1 MSRLNVVVLGL
12 DDTNMELL
20 KRIPD
25 VDRYEFHPL
34 LSITDMQSQD
44 DIIRIDEI
52 LATAES
58 RIAAFDGDVHAIV
71 GFWDFPVSTIVPV
84 LCERFGLRGARLDAV
99 LRCEHK
105 YWSRLVQREVI
116 DEYPPFAVVDLDAP
130 RLAPEVGYPCWLKPV
145 KSFSSKLAFEVTDD
159 DQFAAAVEE
168 LRAGIGTVG
177 EPFEYLLEKVDL
189 PPEIAEVG
197 GQAALAERALSGDRA
212 AVEGY
217 VRDGEI
223 VVYGVLDSLVYP
235 GVASFLRH
243 QYPSQQPDWLC
254 ERLAEVSR
262 RVIAGVGLDNTTFSI
277 EYFCDPETGEVNLL
291 EINPRHSQAHAELFE
306 HVDGFPNHEYMVRV
320 ALGEQPTPKGEGEY
334 AISARWY
341 LRRFTDGVLLRGPAE
356 AEIAAVERDLD
367 GVRVYRKA
375 SDGERLSEGRHAD
388 SYSYE
393 LAEIIVGA
401 DDEKSLTDKYE
412 RCVDA
417 LRFEF
422 AEETEE
428 GGET

>member
-20 KRIPD
+20 KRVPD

-34 LSITDMQSQD
+34 MSITDMQSHED
-44 DIIRIDEI
+44 IRIAEI
-52 LATAES
+52 LETAES

-84 LCERFGLRGARLDAV
+84 LCERFGLRGASLDAV

-105 YWSRLVQREVI
+105 YWSRLVQRDVI
-116 DEYPPFAVVDLDAP
+116 DEYPPFAVVDLDEP
-130 RLAPEVGYPCWLKPV
+130 RLAAEVGYPCWLKPV

-159 DQFAAAVEE
+159 DGFTAAIEE

-177 EPFEYLLEKVDL
+177 EPFEYLLDQVDL

-254 ERLAEVSR
+254 ARLADVSR
-262 RVIAGVGLDNTTFSI
+262 RVIAGTGLDNTTFSI
-277 EYFCDPETGEVNLL
+277 EYFCDPETGEINLL

-320 ALGEQPTPKGEGEY
+320 ALGEEPSPKGDGEY

-341 LRRFTDGVLLRGPAE
+341 LRRFTDAVLLRGPAE
-356 AEIAAVERDLD
+356 DEIAAVERDLD

-375 SDGERLSEGRHAD
+375 PDGGRLSEGRYAD

-422 AEETEE
+422 AEEE

>member
-12 DDTNMELL
+12 DETNLDLL
-20 KRIPD
+20 KRVPD
-25 VDRYEFHPL
+25 AERYEFHAL
-34 LSITDMQSQD
+34 MSITDMQSQE
-44 DIIRIDEI
+44 DIPIAEI
-52 LATAES
+52 LETAES
-58 RIAAFDGDVHAIV
+58 RIAAFDGDVHAVV

-84 LCERFGLRGARLDAV
+84 LCERFGLRGASLDAV

-116 DEYPPFAVVDLDAP
+116 DEYPAFALVDLDEP
-130 RLAPEVGYPCWLKPV
+130 RLPAEVGYPCWLKPV

-159 DQFAAAVEE
+159 EEFATAVER
-168 LRAGIGTVG
+168 LREGISTVG

-189 PPEIAEVG
+189 PPEIAEAG
-197 GQAALAERALSGDRA
+197 GQAAVAERALSGNRA

-217 VRDGEI
+217 VMDGEV

-235 GVASFLRH
+235 DVASFLRH
-243 QYPSQQPDWLC
+243 QYPSQLPDRMR
-254 ERLAEVSR
+254 ERLADVSR

-277 EYFCDPETGEVNLL
+277 EYFCDPDTGEINLL

-306 HVDGFPNHEYMVRV
+306 HVDGFPNHRYMVNV
-320 ALGEQPTPKGEGEY
+320 ALGETPAPPGDGPY

-341 LRRFTDGVLLRGPAE
+341 LRRFTDGVLLRGPAQD
-356 AEIAAVERDLD
+356 EIAEVERDLD

-375 SDGERLSEGRHAD
+375 PDGVRLSEQRYAD

-393 LAEIIVGA
+393 LAEIVVGA
-401 DDEKSLTDKYE
+401 EDEKQLSEKYE
-412 RCVDA
+412 QCVAA

-422 AEETEE
+422 ADDGED

>member
-12 DDTNMELL
+12 DDNNMELL
-20 KRIPD
+20 KRVPE

-34 LSITDMQSQD
+34 LSITDMQSD
-44 DIIRIDEI
+44 GDIRVDRI
-52 LATAES
+52 LAAAES

-130 RLAPEVGYPCWLKPV
+130 RLADEVGYPCWLKPV
-145 KSFSSKLAFEVTDD
+145 KSFSSKLAFEVTDAD
-159 DQFAAAVEE
+159 EFAAAVDE

-177 EPFEYLLEKVDL
+177 EPFEYLLDQVDL

-217 VRDGEI
+217 VQDGEI

-254 ERLAEVSR
+254 ERLADVSR
-262 RVIAGVGLDNTTFSI
+262 RVIAGIGLDNTTFSI
-277 EYFCDPETGEVNLL
+277 EYFCDPHTGEVNLL

-320 ALGEQPTPKGEGEY
+320 ALGEKPTRQGDGEY

-341 LRRFTDGVLLRGPAE
+341 LRRFTDGVLSRGPDE
-356 AEIAAVERDLD
+356 EEIAAVERDLD

-375 SDGERLSEGRHAD
+375 RDGARLSEGRYAD

-393 LAEIIVGA
+393 LAQVIVGA
-401 DDEKSLTDKYE
+401 ADEKSLTDKYE

-422 AEETEE
+422 ADE

>member
-20 KRIPD
+20 KRVPD

-34 LSITDMQSQD
+34 LSITDMQSD
-44 DIIRIDEI
+44 GDIRVDEI
-52 LATAES
+52 LAAAES

-105 YWSRLVQREVI
+105 YWSRLVQRDVI
-116 DEYPPFAVVDLDAP
+116 DEYPPFAVVDLDEP
-130 RLAPEVGYPCWLKPV
+130 LLAAEVGYPCWLKPV

-159 DQFAAAVEE
+159 DGFAAAVKE
-168 LRAGIGTVG
+168 LRDGIGTVG
-177 EPFEYLLEKVDL
+177 EPFEYLLERVDL

-254 ERLAEVSR
+254 ERLADVSR

-277 EYFCDPETGEVNLL
+277 EYFCDPETGEINLL

-320 ALGEQPTPKGEGEY
+320 ALGEPPTPRGDGEY

-356 AEIAAVERDLD
+356 EEIAAVQRELD

-375 SDGERLSEGRHAD
+375 PDGRRLSEGRYAD

-401 DDEKSLTDKYE
+401 ADEKSLTEKYE
-412 RCVDA
+412 RCVAA

-422 AEETEE
+422 AEEE